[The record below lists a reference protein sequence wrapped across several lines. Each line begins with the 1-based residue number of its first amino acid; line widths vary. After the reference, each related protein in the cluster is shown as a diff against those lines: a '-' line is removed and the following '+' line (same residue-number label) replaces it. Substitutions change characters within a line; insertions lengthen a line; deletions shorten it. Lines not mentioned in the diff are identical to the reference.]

1 MYLSKKKV
9 YQHVKGNTCK
19 TERQIPFP
27 SLVSVPIFSFSE
39 NGTDIHNNT
48 FDSSFTLLH
57 FPSFPTF
64 NSSSYPIGSTFR
76 NVLHLFL
83 FSIYIATIC
92 VQATIIFL
100 LHYCSSLLTGLH
112 SYLQSLLSHSQDDFF
127 KSTNQKMSL
136 SAQSSST
143 VVHYSSTTHVDGLFS
158 P

>member
-1 MYLSKKKV
+1 M
-9 YQHVKGNTCK
+9 KGNTCK
-19 TERQIPFP
+19 TEHSIPFP

-39 NGTDIHNNT
+39 NGTIIHNT
-48 FDSSFTLLH
+48 FDSSFTLH

-83 FSIYIATIC
+83 FSIYVATIC

-112 SYLQSLLSHSQDDFF
+112 SYLIFNRFSHTAKMTFLKAQTRKCRFLLKVLQRLYITLPPLMWMACFHLESLRSKPAS
-127 KSTNQKMSL
+127 
-136 SAQSSST
+136 
-143 VVHYSSTTHVDGLFS
+143 
-158 P
+158 